1 MKVLKG
7 FVSNYARPEGS
18 IANRYLSLECVHF
31 CETFLKKNGTLS
43 GCDATRV
50 DAVVEEHPLSAGK
63 SMELDG
69 NVLAIAHR
77 YVLFNLAITEP
88 FLK

>member
-7 FVSNYARPEGS
+7 FMSNYARPEGS
-18 IANRYLSLECVHF
+18 IANRYLSLECVCF
-31 CETFLKKNGTLS
+31 CETFLKKSDTTP
-43 GCDATRV
+43 GCGDIPDDAII
-50 DAVVEEHPLSAGK
+50 EEYPLSVGK

-69 NVLAIAHR
+69 SDIVIAHG
-77 YVLFNLAITEP
+77 YVLFNLAITES

>member
-1 MKVLKG
+1 MKR
-7 FVSNYARPEGS
+7 FVSNYACPEGS
-18 IANRYLSLECVHF
+18 IANQYLSLECVRF
-31 CETFLKKNGTLS
+31 SETFLKKNGTLS

-50 DAVVEEHPLSAGK
+50 AAVLEDHPLSAGK

-69 NVLAIAHR
+69 NVLAIAHH